1 MDVLRIIL
9 VGEHGFYYVPN
20 DAIIQKQIQKRLKG
34 VSVSLKNN
42 AIPQINREELL
53 SDPSIIGVLYRTLF
67 ENEEYLEKYTQDQR
81 TRAFRLALA
90 AMRGDQL
97 NYENI

>member
-1 MDVLRIIL
+1 V
-9 VGEHGFYYVPN
+9 N
-20 DAIIQKQIQKRLKG
+20 
-34 VSVSLKNN
+34 VSLKNN
-42 AIPQINREELL
+42 SVPQIDRDELL

-67 ENEEYLEKYTQDQR
+67 ENEEYVEKYTVDQR
-81 TRAFRLALA
+81 TRAFRLALS